1 MGSNPIG
8 LNRLIEYHKKKN
20 DYKLMVDCLFT
31 I

>member
-8 LNRLIEYHKKKN
+8 LNRLIEYHKKN